1 MSLRRIVM
9 IRHGETEGESSIR
22 YHGSGDV
29 PLSDEGRRQIRHSA
43 REVAHEPFDLILSSP
58 LRRAFEGAQLL
69 AGGAAIR
76 LEPDFREVDFGRWE
90 GMTAEEIQASD
101 PVLYQEWQSGAEG
114 FLFPGGE
121 SRVDFRERILRGLE
135 RLRQGTESHVLLI
148 SHKGVIGAIAEAL
161 SGERLEAGPTLGGV
175 VSLSRGSN
183 GQWHLGRRG
192 ATGPG
197 IDDSGA

>member
-29 PLSDEGRRQIRHSA
+29 PLSDEGRRQVRRSA
-43 REVAHEPFDLILSSP
+43 SELAHEPIDLIVSSP

-69 AGGAAIR
+69 AGSGTIR
-76 LEPDFREVDFGRWE
+76 LEPDFCEVDFGRWE

-101 PVLYQEWQSGAEG
+101 PVLYQDWQAGAEG

-121 SRVDFRERILRGLE
+121 SRARFRERVHRGLD
-135 RLRQGTESHVLLI
+135 RLVRGAETHVLLV
-148 SHKGVIGAIAEAL
+148 SHKGVIGAIAETL
-161 SGERLEAGPTLGGV
+161 SGERLETGPPLGGV

-192 ATGPG
+192 SSGPG
-197 IDDSGA
+197 IEDSEA